1 MVAIYMFSTLAKP
14 IMISKHMYGVALTP
28 YLPYVTLDITLIYE
42 FRFTQIVFFCF
53 VQHFQLLMLNYHLT
67 FVVIIFLKY
76 SIS

>member
-1 MVAIYMFSTLAKP
+1 MFSTLAKP

-42 FRFTQIVFFCF
+42 FRFTQIV
-53 VQHFQLLMLNYHLT
+53 QHFQLLMLNYHLT